1 MDQHLKPY
9 GFSRD
14 LPQALP
20 IDMDYLQQTM
30 LALLQIPSP
39 TGYTDQAVHWTC
51 GELERLGVEY
61 ELTRRGAIRGN
72 IAGERRAPD
81 RAIVAHLDTIGAM
94 VVGLKE
100 NGRLAVSQIGTW
112 SSRFAEG
119 SRVTVFTDQGAR
131 SGTILPLLA
140 SGHAFDAAVD
150 SQPVSWEQLELRL
163 DEQVYSR
170 SDLEMLGISVG
181 DFVAVDPNPRITPAG
196 FIDSRHLDD
205 KAGVACLLA
214 AIKAIKKAGVNL
226 PVDCHPLFTISEEV
240 GVGASAVLHQEVAEM
255 VAIDTAPQ
263 APGQESIET
272 RVTIGM
278 RDSSGPFDW
287 HLTRKLIALAQVNSI
302 PHVRDV
308 FRYYRCD
315 AAAALEAGN
324 DIRTGIV
331 CFGTDSTHGYE
342 RTHLHSLEGV
352 ARLLTSYMQAPP
364 VSPSDNRML
373 AQRED
378 FKNQPMEEAGEH
390 PDPGPEGAVAQTQ
403 RQDSWRYSGRD

>member
-1 MDQHLKPY
+1 MDQLLNRT
-9 GFSRD
+9 GFSRE

-20 IDMDYLQQTM
+20 VDMDYLQEVM
-30 LALLQIPSP
+30 LALLELPSP

-51 GELERLGVEY
+51 DELSRLGVEY
-61 ELTRRGAIRGN
+61 ELTRRGAIRAN
-72 IAGERRAPD
+72 IQGSRRSPD

-100 NGRLAVSQIGTW
+100 NGRLALSPIGTW

-119 SRVTVFTDQGAR
+119 ARVTVFTDQGSR
-131 SGTILPLLA
+131 TGTIIPLLA
-140 SGHAFDAAVD
+140 SGHAFDTAVD
-150 SQPVSWEQLELRL
+150 SQPVNWDQVELRL
-163 DEQVYSR
+163 DEQVYTR
-170 SDLEMLGISVG
+170 TDLEMLGLAVG
-181 DFVAVDPNPRITPAG
+181 DFVAIDANPRITPAG

-214 AIKAIKKAGVNL
+214 AVKSVMESGVRL

-240 GVGASAVLHQEVAEM
+240 GVGASGVLHQEVAEM

-272 RVTIGM
+272 RVSIGM

-302 PHVRDV
+302 AHVRDV

-331 CFGTDSTHGYE
+331 CFGTDATHGYE
-342 RTHLHSLEGV
+342 RTHLHALEGV
-352 ARLLTSYMQAPP
+352 AKLLTAYMQAPP
-364 VSPSDNRML
+364 VASSDRRML
-373 AQRED
+373 GPRED
-378 FKNQPMEEAGEH
+378 FKNQPMEEAADH
-390 PDPGPEGAVAQTQ
+390 PDPGPEAGQVP
-403 RQDSWRYSGRD
+403 RSFGS

>member
-1 MDQHLKPY
+1 MDLHQIPT

-20 IDMDYLQQTM
+20 IDMDYLQQVM
-30 LALLQIPSP
+30 LTLLELPSP
-39 TGYTDQAVHWTC
+39 TGYTDQVVHWTC
-51 GELERLGVEY
+51 EELERLAVEY
-61 ELTRRGAIRGN
+61 ELTRRGAIRAN
-72 IAGERRAPD
+72 IQGSRRAPD

-94 VVGLKE
+94 VSGLKD
-100 NGRLAVSQIGTW
+100 NGRLVITPIGTW

-119 SRVTVFTDQGAR
+119 ARVTVYTDQGSR
-131 SGTILPLLA
+131 SGTIVPLLA
-140 SGHAFDAAVD
+140 SGHAFDTAVD
-150 SQPVSWEQLELRL
+150 TQPVTWDQVELRL

-170 SDLEMLGISVG
+170 TDLEMLGLAVG
-181 DFVAVDPNPRITPAG
+181 DFVAVDANPRVTPAG

-214 AIKAIKKAGVNL
+214 AVKAVMDSGVVL

-240 GVGASAVLHQEVAEM
+240 GVGASAVLHQDVAEM

-287 HLTRKLIALAQVNSI
+287 HLTRKLIALSQVNSI
-302 PHVRDV
+302 AHVRDV
-308 FRYYRCD
+308 FRFYRCD

-324 DIRTGIV
+324 DIRTAIV
-331 CFGTDSTHGYE
+331 CFGTDATHGYE
-342 RTHLHSLEGV
+342 RTHLHALEGV
-352 ARLLTSYMQAPP
+352 ARLLSAYMQAPP
-364 VSPSDNRML
+364 VSSSDQRKL

-378 FKNQPMEEAGEH
+378 FNQQPMEEAGEH
-390 PDPGPEGAVAQTQ
+390 PDPGPEAATAQTEPYPEA
-403 RQDSWRYSGRD
+403 WRNN